1 MISFSFY
8 VYHIY
13 VCVYIHINICIC
25 VCVCESFW
33 MHGRSP
39 FKGSH
44 LFLHPFFPMRFR
56 PKKPIPKYILD
67 TAGTFA
73 HRTTVLLWWRRSP
86 APAGSR
92 SQRSCG
98 SPSCGSAV
106 VGVERRWS
114 SCGTRLKGPYG
125 ARNWTVHIG
134 HENLNHLIPEVILGA
149 PRGWTVDV
157 VSCLNVLELLDIGP
171 CISWFLMYLSM
182 WFLMLAHWNRH
193 ISTAR
198 STSHGALDT
207 TLRPSY
213 WDLGGLQLALRFWA
227 LFLMFLNGTS
237 T

>member
-1 MISFSFY
+1 MHLANLMRLSPAGWLPQGPGLSSPSQLVQRALEAQRHAILGCC
-8 VYHIY
+8 VLKWYHLVFICITY
-13 VCVYIHINICIC
+13 TCVYIHINICIC
-25 VCVCESFW
+25 VCVW
-33 MHGRSP
+33 
-39 FKGSH
+39 
-44 LFLHPFFPMRFR
+44 LFLDAWQNMWQITKDSFQRVPLIFASFFSMRFR

-86 APAGSR
+86 VPAGSR

-134 HENLNHLIPEVILGA
+134 HENLNHLIPEAILGA

-157 VSCLNVLELLDIGP
+157 VA
-171 CISWFLMYLSM
+171 WMY
-182 WFLMLAHWNRH
+182 
-193 ISTAR
+193 
-198 STSHGALDT
+198 
-207 TLRPSY
+207 
-213 WDLGGLQLALRFWA
+213 
-227 LFLMFLNGTS
+227 
-237 T
+237 